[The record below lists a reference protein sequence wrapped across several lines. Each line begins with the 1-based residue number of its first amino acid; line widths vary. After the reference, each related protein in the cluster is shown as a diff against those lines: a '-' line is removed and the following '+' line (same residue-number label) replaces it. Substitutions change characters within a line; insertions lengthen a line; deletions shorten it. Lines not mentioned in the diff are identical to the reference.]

1 MIKSNILV
9 SIMYNIFSESRGEAW
24 CGFVEA
30 VEVPNRDVWRLEASL
45 RPRSS

>member
-1 MIKSNILV
+1 MIKRNVLFNIMH
-9 SIMYNIFSESRGEAW
+9 IIFSESRGEAW